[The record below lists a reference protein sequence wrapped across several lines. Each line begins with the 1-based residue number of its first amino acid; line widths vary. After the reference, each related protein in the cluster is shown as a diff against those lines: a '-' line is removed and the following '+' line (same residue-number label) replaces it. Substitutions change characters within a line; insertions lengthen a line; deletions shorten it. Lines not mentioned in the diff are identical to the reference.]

1 VIRSKDAGEQESD
14 GDFPPVLSKGC
25 RGACF
30 IAVLW
35 VMVCHDR
42 IQTTLLQLFAQEN
55 SEWLSIISVIIF
67 EVVIV
72 AEQKQKNW

>member
-1 VIRSKDAGEQESD
+1 
-14 GDFPPVLSKGC
+14 
-25 RGACF
+25 
-30 IAVLW
+30 
-35 VMVCHDR
+35 MVCHDR